1 VEQIDLHAADIDRLA
16 AARLD
21 FLDRGDGL
29 LLGLVKM
36 ADTKIVDGPWPAS
49 HIAGGLRG
57 PADSGGATFAAAA
70 LRESVLGSDA
80 RIRGSTA
87 FAAAVWAGSGA
98 AAWTVP
104 AIPRTGSSVSH
115 KARRAIMHPVCARN
129 QSPDQPFKD
138 HG

>member
-1 VEQIDLHAADIDRLA
+1 MVHGQGRAWPVSGSTRPDSRIAMDANTRLGRFA
-16 AARLD
+16 SASAL
-21 FLDRGDGL
+21 
-29 LLGLVKM
+29 
-36 ADTKIVDGPWPAS
+36 AIAAS

-115 KARRAIMHPVCARN
+115 KARGGI
-129 QSPDQPFKD
+129 
-138 HG
+138 